1 MEMDKNYY
9 IKDSL
14 YINPSEH
21 YQSKSYYPSFQEDFD
36 KFKNELL
43 YQSNN
48 KISTNYYK
56 FGDGDYYILSKESR
70 GTSKPGLRD
79 LKKKDNLNNNSKLY
93 KQIKDGSLLCD
104 NYLCEIKFFD
114 LFKEVMEDTNVT
126 YPAEFSYGIISSK
139 WVFSNFK
146 KIGLIGSNEKL
157 KIIKNLM
164 KYEEYQEYI
173 GVKNFEDYI
182 GIPQVYALSKSNS
195 VYRKIKSKVERS
207 NADIFLLGVGHVQ
220 NTILHKLKKHSKV
233 PMVCVGCGIDAI
245 AGLID
250 IKRPYFGN
258 WKNYRI
264 RNTNFYNNVLDAT
277 MKSSDDTNVV
287 INLN

>member
-1 MEMDKNYY
+1 MELDKNYY

-14 YINPSEH
+14 YLNPTIH
-21 YQSKSYYPSFQEDFD
+21 YQDKSYYPTFQEDFD

-43 YQSNN
+43 YNSKN

-56 FGDGDYYILSKESR
+56 FGDGDYFILSKESR

-79 LKKKDNLNNNSKLY
+79 LKKKDDLNNNPKLY
-93 KQIKDGSLLCD
+93 EQIKEGSLLCD

-114 LFKEVMEDTNVT
+114 LFKEVMRDINIT

-139 WVFSNFK
+139 WVFNNFN

-157 KIIKNLM
+157 KVIKNLM
-164 KYEEYQEYI
+164 KYKEYQEFLGI
-173 GVKNFEDYI
+173 ENFEDYI
-182 GIPQVYALSKSNS
+182 GIPQVYALSKSDS
-195 VYRKIKSKVERS
+195 VYRKIKSKVEKS
-207 NADIFLLGVGHVQ
+207 NSDIFLLGVGHVQ
-220 NTILHKLKKHSKV
+220 NTILHKLKQHSNV

-245 AGLID
+245 AGLVD

-264 RNTNFYNNVLDAT
+264 PELKIYNKILDAT
-277 MKSSDDTNVV
+277 MKSSEDSNVV
-287 INLN
+287 IDLI